1 MEAACRSKDY
11 DADNRTRNNS
21 RRGGHCYLVDTTTT
35 DIGENTMTLA
45 VAFWVLMLV
54 WLVFGFWSYWP
65 LDRRTGGHFL
75 LWLLLFLLGWG
86 VFGAP
91 IKG

>member
-1 MEAACRSKDY
+1 
-11 DADNRTRNNS
+11 
-21 RRGGHCYLVDTTTT
+21 
-35 DIGENTMTLA
+35 MTLA